1 LEDVSFSIPGE
12 FLDLHTFIGAD
23 KDLEILKAHRQHYL
37 FTQHGMLQIPLVSKE
52 LEDRF
57 SAQITCRYVA

>member
-1 LEDVSFSIPGE
+1 MSLSRSPVSFSIYT
-12 FLDLHTFIGAD
+12 LSLVLKNI
-23 KDLEILKAHRQHYL
+23 LEILKAHRQHYL

-57 SAQITCRYVA
+57 SAQITCRYFA